1 MNSPVIR
8 AAVAKDVGDIYAVHR
23 DSVVNLCA
31 GHYTQ
36 QQIEGWL
43 DGRDPSM
50 YLAAV
55 ADGAI
60 WVADDGGIC
69 GFVETAGEEVT
80 KLFVRGHSAG
90 GGVGAMLLAHAVSK
104 IANGGHA
111 RAYLEATTNARP
123 FYERHG
129 FEVVGQGR
137 FSHGRSQVEL
147 EIVKMERRLARGW
160 TASGTAPEN
169 GRKVAGPS
177 CPDRGFMD

>member
-23 DSVVNLCA
+23 DSVFNLCA

-55 ADGAI
+55 TDGAI

-69 GFVETAGEEVT
+69 GFVETAGDEVT
-80 KLFVRGHSAG
+80 KLFVRGNSAG
-90 GGVGAMLLAHAVSK
+90 SGVGARLLEHAVSE
-104 IANGGHA
+104 IANGGHV

-123 FYERHG
+123 FYERQG
-129 FEVVGQGR
+129 FEVVGHGR

-147 EIVKMERRLARGW
+147 EIVKMERRLARVQ
-160 TASGTAPEN
+160 TARGAASVKEREA
-169 GRKVAGPS
+169 AGPS
-177 CPDRGFMD
+177 CPDREFMD